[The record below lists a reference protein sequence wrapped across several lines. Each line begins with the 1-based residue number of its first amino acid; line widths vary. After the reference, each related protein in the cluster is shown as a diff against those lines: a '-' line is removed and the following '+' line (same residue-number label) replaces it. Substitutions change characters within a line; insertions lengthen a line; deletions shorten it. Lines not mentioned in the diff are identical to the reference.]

1 MKIKEGEYKSSI
13 YYLKRSFVYFRPY
26 LFRMIISIIAMGIV
40 AACTAFAAYLVQPA
54 LDKIFIEK
62 NQEAL
67 KTIPLLV
74 IGVFA
79 VKGIFRV
86 IQTYE
91 MEYCAMKVLETLRNE
106 LCSKML
112 CLPITFFEENRVG
125 MLMSR
130 IISDVDLIRSSIPEI
145 VSLVK
150 EMFTIVGLTFVAFY
164 RDAYLATWAL
174 VVLPIAVYP
183 VIYFGRKLRKLGRKN
198 QQKIADISN
207 ILQEIFSGIKVVKAF
222 AMEEEESRIFK
233 VQNAKLI
240 GIALKSIFY
249 NSLSSPVMEFIGSL
263 GIGLVIWYGGT
274 QVIAGHSTPGTFFS
288 FLTAVMMLYEP
299 IKRLN
304 KSNMVLQRA
313 IAGAERVFEVLDSE
327 EIKVESQGEK
337 EVSPPFKGLEFKNVS
352 FKYHSTP
359 EEMALEDINLTISPG
374 EKLAIVGPS
383 GAGKTTLINLI
394 PRFYE
399 PLEGVIYLNGV
410 PLEQYRLDSLRRFIG
425 MVSQETILFNASIRD
440 NITYGLFNIPEEKV
454 IEVAKIAYAHDFISK
469 LPQGYDTVV
478 GEKGVKLSGGEKQR
492 ITIARALLKD
502 PPLLILDEA
511 TSSLDTESERIVQ
524 RALDNLMKDRTS
536 IIIAHRLSTILS
548 ADRIVVMDRGRIV
561 DIGPHE
567 EIIKRCALYQRLYK
581 MQFEDSKLNKW
592 DEDTLKN

>member
-1 MKIKEGEYKSSI
+1 MKIKEEEYKSSA

-26 LFRMIISIIAMGIV
+26 LFRMIISVIAMGIV

-54 LDKIFIEK
+54 LDKIFIDK

-74 IGVFA
+74 VAVFA
-79 VKGIFRV
+79 IKGIFRV

-106 LCSKML
+106 LCSKIL
-112 CLPITFFEENRVG
+112 RLPITFFEENRVG

-130 IISDVDLIRSSIPEI
+130 IINDVDLIRSSIPEI
-145 VSLVK
+145 VSLIK
-150 EMFTIVGLTFVAFY
+150 ELFTIVGLTFVAFY

-174 VVLPIAVYP
+174 VVLPLAVYP
-183 VIYFGRKLRKLGRKN
+183 IIYFGRKLRKLGRKN

-222 AMEEEESRIFK
+222 AMEREETETFK
-233 VQNAKLI
+233 GQNAKLI

-274 QVIAGHSTPGTFFS
+274 QVIGGHSTPGTFFS
-288 FLTAVMMLYEP
+288 FLAAVMMLYEP

-327 EIKVESQGEK
+327 EIQVEPQGDIDLK
-337 EVSPPFKGLEFKNVS
+337 PPFKSLEFKNVS

-359 EEMALEDINLTISPG
+359 DMALENINLSIYPG

-394 PRFYE
+394 PRFYD
-399 PLEGVIYLNGV
+399 PLEGVIYLNGL
-410 PLEQYRLDSLRRFIG
+410 PLSKYTLESLRRFIG
-425 MVSQETILFNASIRD
+425 MVSQETILFNTSIRD
-440 NITYGLFNIPEEKV
+440 NITYGLTGIPEEKI
-454 IEVAKIAYAHDFISK
+454 IEVAKIAYAHDFIEK
-469 LPQGYDTVV
+469 LPQGYDTIV
-478 GEKGVKLSGGEKQR
+478 GDRGVKLSGGEKQR

-511 TSSLDTESERIVQ
+511 TSSLDTQSERIVQ
-524 RALDNLMKDRTS
+524 RALDNLMKNRTS

-548 ADRIVVMDRGRIV
+548 ADRIAVMDNGRII

-567 EIIKRCALYQRLYK
+567 EIITRCSLYQKLYK
-581 MQFEDSKLNKW
+581 MQFEDSKIKTW
-592 DEDTLKN
+592 DEVNLKN